1 MESEKVEEK
10 APTEQTQPQTSTEAP
25 STTEPKKE
33 TPELTQ
39 DKKDSCKIIF
49 FLIFKKNNSDSK
61 NIRSIH

>member
-49 FLIFKKNNSDSK
+49 FLIY
-61 NIRSIH
+61 